1 MQPSVLQKKSDLVEK
16 LRDVPHKPGVYL
28 MKDRLNRIIY
38 VGKARDLRKRLGQHF
53 MPSRRANADLKTR
66 ALLDSVW
73 DFEIHLVRNE
83 PEALLL
89 EGKLIKDFRPKYN
102 ISFRDDK
109 RFLLVKVNLSDPIPR
124 FQLTRLKK
132 DDGCRYFGPFAHAGA
147 LRSTL
152 SWMRKRFG
160 IRSCRAPEP
169 GEQDYRRCLDHI
181 IKNCSAP
188 CIRKVSLEE
197 YQQRV
202 LQACEFLDGESR
214 ELLEQLE
221 AEMKSAAEKLDFER
235 AAQIRNMLDDLRR
248 TTKPTRRFTR
258 GSLPSTVDPAAD
270 LQALADALLL
280 PGPPRIMECFDISN
294 ISTTHVVASMVCF
307 KDGVPDKSNYRRYR
321 IRTVEGQ
328 DDFAS
333 MAEVVRRRYSRIL
346 LETKAIAPDLSEFNQ
361 EPVEDAV
368 KRAQSLGRL
377 ETGSLAE
384 LETGSPDK
392 LETDSLHKLEAD
404 SLDKLETDSLDKL
417 ETDSLDKLETEAV
430 EELETS
436 PFESV
441 DAGPL
446 NKLETGPLDRLETG
460 APGELE
466 VKTPEKPK
474 SGPERLVRLP
484 DLIIV
489 DGGKGQLNAACRELQ
504 RLGLSERP
512 IIGLAKEYEEIYRPS
527 RPLPLRLPEDSGALQ
542 LLQRIRD
549 EAHRFANGYHQL
561 LMKKRIAES
570 ILDECPG
577 VSDSRK
583 QALLAKFG
591 SVERLRKASIED
603 IAAVDGI
610 SNKLA
615 ETIWRF
621 LNR

>member
-1 MQPSVLQKKSDLVEK
+1 MEPSVLQKKSDLIEK

-160 IRSCRAPEP
+160 IRSCRTPEP
-169 GEQDYRRCLDHI
+169 GEQDYKRCLDHI

-188 CIRKVSLEE
+188 CIRKVSLDE
-197 YQQRV
+197 YRQRV
-202 LQACEFLDGESR
+202 LEACEFLEGESR

-235 AAQIRNMLDDLRR
+235 AAQIRNMLEDLRR

-346 LETKAIAPDLSEFNQ
+346 LETKAIASDLSEFNQ

-368 KRAQSLGRL
+368 KRAQSLDRL
-377 ETGSLAE
+377 GT
-384 LETGSPDK
+384 SPNDK
-392 LETDSLHKLEAD
+392 LGTSP
-404 SLDKLETDSLDKL
+404 LDKLEAEVAEGP
-417 ETDSLDKLETEAV
+417 ETG
-430 EELETS
+430 
-436 PFESV
+436 PIESV
-441 DAGPL
+441 DTAPVG
-446 NKLETGPLDRLETG
+446 KLETG
-460 APGELE
+460 APDEME
-466 VKTPEKPK
+466 VKTPEMPK

-512 IIGLAKEYEEIYRPS
+512 IIGLAKEFEEIYRPS